1 MYTVATSFL
10 VEAME
15 VLLSHD
21 RFFTRLVNLI
31 PTDLYNHTESMTGN
45 KNSHA
50 PEVVE
55 NSVIKANDGEEGN
68 SKYFKHKKQPLAAD
82 EKKLLRQER
91 KKRKYEPDQDEVH
104 RHCRHLSA
112 WNTSVT
118 VSPCDCRLKK
128 IFCLPIKPA
137 RRMVTMRRTRK

>member
-1 MYTVATSFL
+1 
-10 VEAME
+10 ME

-45 KNSHA
+45 KNIHV

-55 NSVIKANDGEEGN
+55 NSVFKANDGEEGN
-68 SKYFKHKKQPLAAD
+68 NKYFKHKKQPLAAD

-91 KKRKYEPDQDEVH
+91 KKRKYEPDQDEV
-104 RHCRHLSA
+104 CRCCRYLRD
-112 WNTSVT
+112 WNSVVT
-118 VSPCDCRLKK
+118 VSLCDCRLRK
-128 IFCLPIKPA
+128 IFCLLIKPA
-137 RRMVTMRRTRK
+137 RSMLMKRSRK